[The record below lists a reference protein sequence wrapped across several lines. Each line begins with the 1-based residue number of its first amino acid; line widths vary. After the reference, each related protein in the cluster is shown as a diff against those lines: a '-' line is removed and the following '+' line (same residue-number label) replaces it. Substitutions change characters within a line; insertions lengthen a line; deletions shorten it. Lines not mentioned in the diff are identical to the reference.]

1 MARSLLVANDGFYWR
16 IGWRRHG
23 WPGWTDWTDGT
34 GLTDWAGLDGKKH
47 PGLMAILNTEL
58 HIIEVVRLFH
68 QSISS

>member
-1 MARSLLVANDGFYWR
+1 MDF
-16 IGWRRHG
+16 IGVLAGVVMDG